1 MRKHD
6 SIRGAENQF
15 QEITQIKT
23 EKNKVGEGNIDIPH
37 PPQPPHPIPHV
48 VPRPRVPSRV
58 CTADQDGLQ
67 GPWCLPWHVEQAQD
81 PDLR

>member
-37 PPQPPHPIPHV
+37 PPN
-48 VPRPRVPSRV
+48 PRTPSPMWYPGPGYLPGSAQQIKMGCRGRGV
-58 CTADQDGLQ
+58 CRGM
-67 GPWCLPWHVEQAQD
+67 WNR
-81 PDLR
+81 LRTLT

>member
-37 PPQPPHPIPHV
+37 PPTPAPHPP
-48 VPRPRVPSRV
+48 
-58 CTADQDGLQ
+58 CGT
-67 GPWCLPWHVEQAQD
+67 QAQGTFQGLHSRSRWAAGAVVSAVACGTGSG
-81 PDLR
+81 P